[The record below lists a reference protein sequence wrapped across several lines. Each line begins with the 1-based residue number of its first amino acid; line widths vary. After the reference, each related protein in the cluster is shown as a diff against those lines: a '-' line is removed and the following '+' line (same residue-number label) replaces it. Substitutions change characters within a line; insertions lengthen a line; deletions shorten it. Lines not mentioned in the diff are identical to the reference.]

1 MSTVLIKLK
10 VLMFVCCIQQ
20 VYLCSPSFKLQVAIK
35 FAPKPETEDKDYLVS
50 LKNIT
55 TLKDEFTKMLII
67 SIYTILK

>member
-10 VLMFVCCIQQ
+10 VVMFVYCIQQ

-50 LKNIT
+50 LKNIMNVYLEY
-55 TLKDEFTKMLII
+55 LKHQK
-67 SIYTILK
+67 